1 VAPVVIQL
9 LPDSTT
15 IPPDVVDPT
24 APLPSV
30 EPRTAVLTCADLPAG
45 VIVRQPRS
53 TTTAP

>member
-1 VAPVVIQL
+1 
-9 LPDSTT
+9 
-15 IPPDVVDPT
+15 VVDPT